1 MSPMNAEKPKD
12 SLELVTLAASGDPEA
27 RRALVARLRPRVQSI
42 AIAILGNLPDAED
55 AAQAIMLEI
64 LSSAHGYRGE
74 NLLAWADRIAART
87 AMRHARKRRVRA
99 AQCEADLDVDDL
111 TRTATESFADHEIP
125 RPLAQYLAALPEA
138 RRVALVLR
146 HVMDYSVDEIAELTG
161 VSRNTVKDRL
171 LHAREQMR
179 RLIRRDMVLAAAQRR
194 NP

>member
-1 MSPMNAEKPKD
+1 MNAQKPKD
-12 SLELVTLAASGDPEA
+12 SLELVTLAAAGDPEA
-27 RRALVARLRPRVQSI
+27 RQALVAKLRPRVHTI
-42 AIAILGNLPDAED
+42 ALAILGNLPDAED
-55 AAQAIMLEI
+55 ASQAIMLEI
-64 LSSAHGYRGE
+64 LSSAHSYRGD

-99 AQCEADLDVDDL
+99 AQCDSELDVEDL
-111 TRTATESFADHEIP
+111 TRASSDAFAEHEIP

-146 HVMDYSVDEIAELTG
+146 HVMDYSVDEIAELTN

-179 RLIRRDMVLAAAQRR
+179 RLIRRDMMIATAQPGRK
-194 NP
+194 P